1 MFNPINELYHFKAN
15 KMILLI
21 HYDKKHGN
29 VKINGQDYHS
39 GDHNYERLKKLL
51 DKNKIL
57 NYRVKS
63 KDVNNDGWN
72 FYAVFLYS
80 DGTMRVGSGDDDGFD
95 QYNENSFETHANN
108 WKKADKSNIEK

>member
-1 MFNPINELYHFKAN
+1 
-15 KMILLI
+15 MILLI

-80 DGTMRVGSGDDDGFD
+80 DGTMRVGFGDDDGFD

>member
-1 MFNPINELYHFKAN
+1 
-15 KMILLI
+15 MILLI

-57 NYRVKS
+57 DYRVKS
-63 KDVNNDGWN
+63 KKC
-72 FYAVFLYS
+72 
-80 DGTMRVGSGDDDGFD
+80 
-95 QYNENSFETHANN
+95 QQ
-108 WKKADKSNIEK
+108 